1 MLQRE
6 SQMFRMNWTGAG
18 KMKWRNAKRSG
29 RLALSLLLTGAAI
42 AWSLALAPAF
52 VWAQEQPAAPP
63 ADSAT
68 AAAAPSTTAEMT
80 PPGESGPAS
89 ASGAAPVSIPA
100 ATTPTPTAIAVY
112 PSSIQLATVRDRQ
125 SLVVQLQWSNGVT
138 TDATTEATYQIAD
151 PAVAKTDGATFFP
164 VTDGTTKVTVAA
176 HGFTVEVP
184 ITVTQATA
192 DPPISFANDVM
203 PVFSKAGCNTGSCHG
218 AARGKDGFRLSLY
231 GFDPNGDHF
240 RLTRDML
247 GRRINLAVPEDCLL
261 VNKAVGAVPH
271 TGGGLLSRDSLHYQ
285 TLVRWLNVGAP
296 NDTGP
301 VPAVVGLEIF
311 PAGAVLN
318 GPDEKQQLTVRAK
331 YADGSDRDVTDL
343 AYFMTSNDSSA
354 LISQEGLITAQAR
367 GEAFVMARFDT
378 HTEGIH
384 VVVLPKDL
392 EFSWPEVAENN
403 YIDTLIHNKL
413 KKLRVI
419 PSEVCAD
426 EQFIRRVS
434 LDICGIVPTGDEVRA
449 FLADTDPQKRSKLID
464 RLLERKE
471 FVELWV
477 MKWSELLQI
486 RSTPQVSYKA
496 TLLYYNWLQERIS
509 SNTPVD
515 QMVRDLLGS
524 EGGTFTNAATNYYQA
539 EQDTL
544 KVAENV
550 AQVFLGTRI
559 QCAQCHNHPFDRWTM
574 NDYYQFAAF
583 FSQVG
588 RKAGTDPRETIVF
601 NRGGGEVNHPV
612 TGQPMPPKYLGGNQ
626 PDTAGQDRRKLLAGW
641 LAAKDNEMFTQN
653 LANIV
658 WAHFFGRGIVNEVD
672 DVRVS
677 NPPSNPEL
685 LAALGKKFAE
695 YNFDFKSVVRDIC
708 NSRTYQLDTQTN
720 PTNESDLNNFS
731 HAQLRRIR
739 AEVLLDVISQITET
753 QNKFRGLPTGARA
766 VQIADGNT
774 STYFLNTFGRA
785 TRETVCSCEVKM
797 EPNLSQALHLIN
809 GDTVQQKIQQGQV
822 IDKLLAAGKS
832 PEDVIAELYLRC
844 RSRFPLDAELTALR
858 AGLVEAPEPKVFL
871 EDLFW
876 SLLNSPEFVFNH

>member
-1 MLQRE
+1 MAKQDLKMDELRFSGVE
-6 SQMFRMNWTGAG
+6 QMERRITRSVRRWVASFLFALCATGCWAG
-18 KMKWRNAKRSG
+18 IG
-29 RLALSLLLTGAAI
+29 LSAT
-42 AWSLALAPAF
+42 P
-52 VWAQEQPAAPP
+52 AQEQPATA
-63 ADSAT
+63 SAET
-68 AAAAPSTTAEMT
+68 AAPGAQPAAAVAQEVAAPA
-80 PPGESGPAS
+80 PA
-89 ASGAAPVSIPA
+89 VS
-100 ATTPTPTAIAVY
+100 PTPTGIAVY
-112 PSSIQLATVRDRQ
+112 PDSIQLATIRDSQ

-138 TDATTEATYQIAD
+138 SDATTAAAFQIAD
-151 PAVAKTDGATFFP
+151 PAITRVEGATFFP
-164 VTDGTTKVTVAA
+164 LADGTTKVSVAVQ
-176 HGFTVEVP
+176 GFTIEVP
-184 ITVTQATA
+184 VTVSQATA

-271 TGGGLLSRDSLHYQ
+271 TGGGLLSRDSQHYQ

-296 NDTGP
+296 NDSGP

-318 GPDEKQQLTVRAK
+318 GPDQSQQLTVRAK

-354 LISQEGLITAQAR
+354 LVSQEGLVTAKAR

-378 HTEGIH
+378 HTQGIH
-384 VVVLPKDL
+384 VIVLPKDF
-392 EFSWPEVAENN
+392 EFSWPEIAENN
-403 YIDTLIHNKL
+403 YIDTLVHNKL
-413 KKLRVI
+413 RKLRII
-419 PSEVCAD
+419 PSGICSD
-426 EQFIRRVS
+426 DQFIRRVS
-434 LDICGIVPTGDEVRA
+434 LDICGIVPTADEVRA
-449 FLADTDPQKRSKLID
+449 FLVDTDPQKRSKLID

-496 TLLYYNWLQERIS
+496 TLMYYNWLQEKIS
-509 SNTPVD
+509 SNMPVD
-515 QMVRDLLGS
+515 QMVRELLGS

-612 TGQPMPPKYLGGNQ
+612 TGQPMPPKYLGGAQ
-626 PDTAGQDRRKLLAGW
+626 PETAGQDRRKLLAGW
-641 LAAKDNEMFTQN
+641 LASKENEMFTQN
-653 LANIV
+653 LANVV

-685 LAALGKKFAE
+685 LAELGKKFAE

-720 PTNESDLNNFS
+720 PTNELDSNNFS
-731 HAQLRRIR
+731 HSQLRRIR

-822 IDKLLAAGKS
+822 IDKLLSAGKT
-832 PEDVIAELYLRC
+832 PEQVIEELYLRC
-844 RSRFPLDAELTALR
+844 RSRLPQDSELAALR
-858 AGLVEAPEPKVFL
+858 AGLAETPEPKVFL